1 MATSGGSLSVQSLH
15 RALTILETVGN
26 HPTPITLRQ
35 LTEKT
40 ELPKPTVYRL
50 LRNLEDRKYV
60 SCDSNGHYRL
70 GTQFLT
76 LSRWAERDF
85 EIKQLARK
93 HLEYLNEL
101 SKETVHLAIL
111 DQQRVLYIDTV
122 ESPHALRLVAKL
134 GSTNSVHCTAL
145 GKALPI

>member
-26 HPTPITLRQ
+26 HPAPITLRQ

-50 LRNLEDRKYV
+50 LRNLEDRRYV

-76 LSRWAERDF
+76 LSRWAER
-85 EIKQLARK
+85 
-93 HLEYLNEL
+93 
-101 SKETVHLAIL
+101 AISW
-111 DQQRVLYIDTV
+111 RYSSADT
-122 ESPHALRLVAKL
+122 
-134 GSTNSVHCTAL
+134 T
-145 GKALPI
+145 